1 MSPGRSTKRARKLW
15 LGGAVAL
22 AAAQLVRPD
31 HTNPASHGE
40 LVAPSTTSE
49 ILRRACYDCHSNETR
64 WPWYASV
71 APASWLVQHDVDEGR
86 RRLNFSS
93 WQDYASDPETA
104 AHKLE
109 QIAKTVERGD
119 MAPWYYRLLHPSARL
134 GEEDRARL
142 ARWAA
147 DEARRLAAPQN

>member
-1 MSPGRSTKRARKLW
+1 LSPSRFATGGRRLTLA
-15 LGGAVAL
+15 GALVL
-22 AAAQLVRPD
+22 AAAQLVRPA
-31 HTNPASHGE
+31 HTNPPSGGD
-40 LVAPSTTSE
+40 LVAPAEASKA
-49 ILRRACYDCHSNETR
+49 LRRACYDCHSNETR

-71 APASWLVQHDVDEGR
+71 APLSWLIQHDVDEGR